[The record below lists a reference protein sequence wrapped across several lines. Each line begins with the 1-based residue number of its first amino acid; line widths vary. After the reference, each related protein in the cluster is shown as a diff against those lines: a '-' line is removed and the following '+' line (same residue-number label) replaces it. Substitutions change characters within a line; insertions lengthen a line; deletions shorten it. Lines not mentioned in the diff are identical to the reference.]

1 MNNRDREER
10 TSLRR
15 TYTTFILLA
24 GMVVAGCQD
33 QQIETSEEGP
43 QLYVATDGNDDNAG
57 TIEEPLLTLE
67 EAADRATAG
76 TTVSIREGIYYE
88 PLIIQ
93 HSGTEDQ
100 PIRFEAYEEE
110 EVRLSGEQLEDGL
123 DDVAMIEIT
132 GQSYVI
138 IDGLEVENVT
148 TEHED
153 KTVIGVLVNG
163 PSAHVELSNL
173 FIHDIATYEK
183 DGNAHGIAV
192 YGEEPITNIEITNN
206 TLTDLKL
213 GWSEAL
219 VVNGDVSDF
228 LIADNHVHH
237 TNNIGIDVI
246 GYEGIAADPDRD
258 FARNG
263 VIRGNDVHHNS
274 SYDNPSYGG
283 DYSAGGIYVDG
294 GSDILIEENCVYQ
307 NDIGIEATSE
317 HEGKFATNIKIL
329 NNDVY
334 ENVYTGITI
343 GGYDSE
349 RGGTTD
355 SVISGNTLSGND
367 TKDLEGAQL
376 LVQYYAYSNL
386 VEQNKLTAS
395 QTGLFV
401 SNENKENDDM
411 QFNENEYVYDE
422 EIRPR
427 WIWRGEEVASP
438 EDFQRLVDQTHP

>member
-1 MNNRDREER
+1 MK
-10 TSLRR
+10 R
-15 TYTTFILLA
+15 TYTLFILLA
-24 GMVVAGCQD
+24 GLLVAGCQE
-33 QQIETSEEGP
+33 QQIATNEEGP
-43 QLYVATDGNDDNAG
+43 QLYVATDGDDSNAG

-76 TTVSIREGIYYE
+76 TTVTIREGIYYE
-88 PLIIQ
+88 PLLIQ
-93 HSGTEDQ
+93 HSGTKDQ

-123 DDVAMIEIT
+123 EDVAMIEIS
-132 GQSYVI
+132 GQSYI
-138 IDGLEVENVT
+138 TIDGLEVENVT

-153 KTVIGVLVNG
+153 KTIMGVLVNG
-163 PSAHVELSNL
+163 PSEHVELTNL
-173 FIHDIATYEK
+173 FIHDIATYKK

-192 YGEEPITNIEITNN
+192 YGEELISDIDITNN

-258 FARNG
+258 FVRNG
-263 VIRGNDVHHNS
+263 IIRGNDVHHNS
-274 SYDNPSYGG
+274 SYDNPSYGKE
-283 DYSAGGIYVDG
+283 YSAGGIYVDG
-294 GSDILIEENCVYQ
+294 GSDILIEENTVYR

-317 HEGKFATNIKIL
+317 HKDKFATNINIL
-329 NNDVY
+329 NNNVY
-334 ENVYTGITI
+334 ENVITGISI

-349 RGGTTD
+349 RGGTKD
-355 SVISGNTLSGND
+355 SLIAGNTLSGND

-376 LVQYYAYSNL
+376 FVQYYAYSNR

-395 QTGLFV
+395 QTGLLV
-401 SNENKENDDM
+401 TNDNKENDDIH
-411 QFNENEYVYDE
+411 FSENDYVYDDDTK
-422 EIRPR
+422 PR
-427 WIWRGEEVASP
+427 WIWRGEEVTSP
-438 EDFQRLVDQTHP
+438 EAFQEVTQP

>member
-1 MNNRDREER
+1 MKR
-10 TSLRR
+10 TCTL
-15 TYTTFILLA
+15 FILLA
-24 GMVVAGCQD
+24 GLLVAGCQE
-33 QQIETSEEGP
+33 QQFATSEEGP
-43 QLYVATDGNDDNAG
+43 QLYVATDGDDSNAG

-76 TTVSIREGIYYE
+76 TTVTIREGIYYE
-88 PLIIQ
+88 PLIVQ
-93 HSGTEDQ
+93 HSGTKDQ

-110 EVRLSGEQLEDGL
+110 EVHLSGEQLEDGL
-123 DDVAMIEIT
+123 DDVAMIEISGKGYIT
-132 GQSYVI
+132 
-138 IDGLEVENVT
+138 IDGLEVEHVT

-153 KTVIGVLVNG
+153 KTVIGVLVSG
-163 PSAHVELSNL
+163 PSEYVELTNL
-173 FIHDIATYEK
+173 FIHDIATYKK

-192 YGEEPITNIEITNN
+192 YGEESISDIDITNN

-263 VIRGNDVHHNS
+263 IIRGNDVHHNS
-274 SYDNPSYGG
+274 SYDNPSYGKE
-283 DYSAGGIYVDG
+283 YSAGGIYVDG
-294 GSDILIEENCVYQ
+294 GSDILIEENTVYQ

-317 HEGKFATNIKIL
+317 HKDKFATNINIL

-334 ENVYTGITI
+334 ENVITGISI

-355 SVISGNTLSGND
+355 SVIAGNTLSGND

-376 LVQYYAYSNL
+376 LVQYYAYSNR

-395 QTGLFV
+395 QTGLLV
-401 SNENKENDDM
+401 TNDNKENDDIH
-411 QFNENEYVYDE
+411 FSENDYVYDDDTK
-422 EIRPR
+422 PR
-427 WIWRGEEVASP
+427 WIWRGEEVTSLEA
-438 EDFQRLVDQTHP
+438 FQEVTQP

>member
-1 MNNRDREER
+1 MKR
-10 TSLRR
+10 TCTL
-15 TYTTFILLA
+15 FILLA
-24 GMVVAGCQD
+24 GLLVAGCQE
-33 QQIETSEEGP
+33 QQFATSEEGP
-43 QLYVATDGNDDNAG
+43 QLYVATDGDDSNAG

-76 TTVSIREGIYYE
+76 TTVTIREGIYYE
-88 PLIIQ
+88 PLIVQ
-93 HSGTEDQ
+93 HGGTKDQ

-110 EVRLSGEQLEDGL
+110 EVHLSGEQLEDGL
-123 DDVAMIEIT
+123 DDVAMIEIR
-132 GQSYVI
+132 GKSYI
-138 IDGLEVENVT
+138 TIDGLEVEHVT

-163 PSAHVELSNL
+163 PSEHVELTNL
-173 FIHDIATYEK
+173 SIHDIATYKK

-192 YGEEPITNIEITNN
+192 YGEESISDIDITNN

-263 VIRGNDVHHNS
+263 IIRGNDVHHNS
-274 SYDNPSYGG
+274 SYDNPSYGKE
-283 DYSAGGIYVDG
+283 YSAGGIYVDG
-294 GSDILIEENCVYQ
+294 GSDILIEENTVYQ

-317 HEGKFATNIKIL
+317 HKDKFATNINIL

-334 ENVYTGITI
+334 ENVITGISI

-355 SVISGNTLSGND
+355 SVIAGNTLSGND

-376 LVQYYAYSNL
+376 LVQYYAYSNR

-395 QTGLFV
+395 QTGLLV
-401 SNENKENDDM
+401 TNDNKENDDIH
-411 QFNENEYVYDE
+411 FSENDYVYDDDTK
-422 EIRPR
+422 PR
-427 WIWRGEEVASP
+427 WIWRGEEVTSLEA
-438 EDFQRLVDQTHP
+438 FQEVTQP

>member
-1 MNNRDREER
+1 MKYDYADREEQ
-10 TSLRR
+10 TSLKR
-15 TYTTFILLA
+15 TYTLFILLA
-24 GMVVAGCQD
+24 GLLVAGCQE
-33 QQIETSEEGP
+33 QQFAISEEGP
-43 QLYVATDGNDDNAG
+43 QLYVATDGDDSNAG

-76 TTVSIREGIYYE
+76 TTVTIREGIYYE
-88 PLIIQ
+88 PLIIP
-93 HSGTEDQ
+93 HSGTKDQ

-123 DDVAMIEIT
+123 EDVAMIEIS
-132 GQSYVI
+132 GQSYI
-138 IDGLEVENVT
+138 TIDGLEVENVT
-148 TEHED
+148 TDHED

-163 PSAHVELSNL
+163 PSEHVELTNL
-173 FIHDIATYEK
+173 FIHDIATYKK

-192 YGEEPITNIEITNN
+192 YGDESISDIDITNN
-206 TLTDLKL
+206 TLTDLTL

-228 LIADNHVHH
+228 IIADNHVHH

-263 VIRGNDVHHNS
+263 IIRGNDVHHNS
-274 SYDNPSYGG
+274 SYDNPSYGKE
-283 DYSAGGIYVDG
+283 YSAGGIYVDG
-294 GSDILIEENCVYQ
+294 GSDILIKENTVYQ

-317 HEGKFATNIKIL
+317 HKDKFATNINIL

-334 ENVYTGITI
+334 ENVITGISI

-349 RGGTTD
+349 RGGTKD
-355 SVISGNTLSGND
+355 SLIAGNTLSGND

-376 LVQYYAYSNL
+376 LVQYYAYSNR

-395 QTGLFV
+395 QTGLLV
-401 SNENKENDDM
+401 MNDNEENDSM
-411 QFNENEYVYDE
+411 YFSENEYVYDDDTK
-422 EIRPR
+422 PL
-427 WIWRGEEVASP
+427 WIWRGEEVTSLEA
-438 EDFQRLVDQTHP
+438 FQQVTQP

>member
-1 MNNRDREER
+1 MK
-10 TSLRR
+10 R
-15 TYTTFILLA
+15 TYTLFILLA
-24 GMVVAGCQD
+24 GLLVAGCQE
-33 QQIETSEEGP
+33 QQIATSEEGP
-43 QLYVATDGNDDNAG
+43 QLYVATDGDNSNAG

-76 TTVSIREGIYYE
+76 TTVTIREGIYYE

-93 HSGTEDQ
+93 HSGTKDQ
-100 PIRFEAYEEE
+100 PIRFVAYEEE
-110 EVRLSGEQLEDGL
+110 EVRLSGKQLEDGL
-123 DDVAMIEIT
+123 EDVAMIEIS
-132 GQSYVI
+132 GKSYI
-138 IDGLEVENVT
+138 TIDGLEVEHVT

-153 KTVIGVLVNG
+153 KTVIGVLING
-163 PSAHVELSNL
+163 PSEHVELTNL

-192 YGEEPITNIEITNN
+192 YGDESISDIDITNN
-206 TLTDLKL
+206 TLTDLTL

-228 LIADNHVHH
+228 LIEDNHVHH

-263 VIRGNDVHHNS
+263 IIRGNDVHHNS
-274 SYDNPSYGG
+274 SYDNPSYGKE
-283 DYSAGGIYVDG
+283 YSAGGIYVDG
-294 GSDILIEENCVYQ
+294 GSDILIEENMVYQ

-317 HEGKFATNIKIL
+317 HKDKFATNINIL

-334 ENVYTGITI
+334 ENVITGISI

-349 RGGTTD
+349 RGGTKD
-355 SVISGNTLSGND
+355 SVIAGNTLSGND

-376 LVQYYAYSNL
+376 LVQYYAYSNR

-395 QTGLFV
+395 QTGLLV
-401 SNENKENDDM
+401 MNDNKENDDI
-411 QFNENEYVYDE
+411 QFSENDYVYNDDTK
-422 EIRPR
+422 PR
-427 WIWRGEEVASP
+427 WIWRGEEVTSLEA
-438 EDFQRLVDQTHP
+438 FQEVTQP